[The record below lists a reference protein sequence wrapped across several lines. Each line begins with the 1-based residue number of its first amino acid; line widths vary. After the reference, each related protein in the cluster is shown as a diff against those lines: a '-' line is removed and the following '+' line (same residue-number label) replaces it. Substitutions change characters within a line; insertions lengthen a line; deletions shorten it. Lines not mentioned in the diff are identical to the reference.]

1 LTPTLV
7 DFLESKLPS
16 KRSKILLGVSDLN
29 LARMIGKQLEL
40 KVSSEENILE
50 LMRGV
55 RMHFA
60 EFLSDFGEE
69 DVLQAQLGLGH
80 SFSRNKIT

>member
-1 LTPTLV
+1 
-7 DFLESKLPS
+7 
-16 KRSKILLGVSDLN
+16 
-29 LARMIGKQLEL
+29 MIAKQMDI

-60 EFLSDFGEE
+60 EYLSDFAEE